1 MTMRSAVA
9 AVLLAVAWVAAAEPF
24 VYPEAH
30 WEKVADPATAGWSK
44 AGLETFRNE
53 LAQTKTAGLVVV
65 HAGRV
70 IFEYGDVSSAR
81 VVASVRKSLLSVLYG
96 NYVAAGKIN
105 LDATLA
111 GLGIDDIGGLSDKE
125 KQATVRDLLEARSGV
140 YHAASNSGDDS
151 AHAPPRDSQA
161 HGTYFL
167 YNNWDF
173 NALGTIFEQQTGR
186 NIYDAFE
193 TDLARPL
200 SMEDFDRAAQKK
212 SGNRSKSMHPAYH
225 IRISPRD
232 LARVGYLMLREG
244 NWAGKQ
250 VVPRGWVKESTH
262 LVTPASQM
270 NTPAARRGPLGY
282 AYLWWVWDKPWA
294 TGPFAGAYT
303 AHGLGGQHLSVLP
316 ALDIVVAHETP
327 GSERNTHAE
336 FWRLLETL
344 ARAKCKNTPC

>member
-1 MTMRSAVA
+1 MRLHSSFA
-9 AVLLAVAWVAAAEPF
+9 AILALIALGATAQPF
-24 VYPEAH
+24 VYPGAQ
-30 WEKVADPATAGWSK
+30 WEKVADPETVGWAK
-44 AGLETFRNE
+44 AGLESFRSE
-53 LAQTKTAGLVVV
+53 LAQTRTAGLVVV

-70 IFEYGDVSSAR
+70 IFEYGDVSTAR
-81 VVASVRKSLLSVLYG
+81 VVASVRKSLLSALYG
-96 NYVAAGKIN
+96 NYVAAGKIK

-111 GLGIDDIGGLSDKE
+111 ELGIDDLGGLSDKE

-140 YHAASNSGDDS
+140 YHSASNSGDDA

-193 TDLARPL
+193 SGLARPL
-200 SMEDFDRAAQKK
+200 GMEDFDRAAQRT
-212 SGNRSKSMHPAYH
+212 SGNPGKSKHLAYH

-232 LARVGYLMLREG
+232 LARVGYLMLRDG

-250 VVPRGWVKESTH
+250 VVPREWVKESTR
-262 LVTPASQM
+262 LITPASQM

-282 AYLWWVWDKPWA
+282 GYLWWVWDKPWA
-294 TGPFAGAYT
+294 TGAFAGAYT
-303 AHGLGGQHLSVLP
+303 AHGLGGQHLTVMP

-327 GSERNTHAE
+327 GSEPGTHGA
-336 FWRLLETL
+336 FWKLLETL
-344 ARAKCKNTPC
+344 ARAKCPPVPC

>member
-1 MTMRSAVA
+1 MMLKSSLA
-9 AVLLAVAWVAAAEPF
+9 AIVLSLASLAAAQPA
-24 VYPEAH
+24 VYPQAQ
-30 WEKVADPATAGWSK
+30 WEKVVDTETVGWSK
-44 AGLETFRNE
+44 AGLETFRSE
-53 LAQTKTAGLVVV
+53 LARTGTAGLVVV

-70 IFEYGDVSSAR
+70 IFEYGDLSTPR
-81 VVASVRKSLLSVLYG
+81 VVASVRKSLLSALYG
-96 NYVAAGKIN
+96 KYVASGLIK

-111 GLGIDDIGGLSDKE
+111 ELGIDDIGGLSDKE

-140 YHAASNSGDDS
+140 YHPAANSGDDS
-151 AHAPPRDSQA
+151 AHAPPRNSQT

-173 NALGTIFEQQTGR
+173 NALGTIFEKQTGR

-193 TDLARPL
+193 SDLARPL
-200 SMEDFDRAAQKK
+200 GMEDFDRAIQKK
-212 SGNRSKSMHPAYH
+212 EGNRRKSIHLAYH

-244 NWAGKQ
+244 DWNGKQ
-250 VVPRGWVKESTH
+250 VVPREWAKESTR
-262 LVTPASQM
+262 LVTSASQM
-270 NTPAARRGPLGY
+270 NSPAARRGPLGY

-303 AHGLGGQHLSVLP
+303 GLGLGGQHLTVMP

-336 FWRLLETL
+336 FRRLLDLL
-344 ARAKCKNTPC
+344 AQAKCAKAPC